1 MAAQLFCSRPFTWF
15 EPYPDGK
22 AHLCCFAWMRM
33 PAGNW
38 LEQPI
43 EEIWNS
49 PAAQE
54 IRSSILDGS
63 FRHCKYSE
71 CYFLQS
77 GREPVMTVERAKQNP
92 TFANIIE
99 NRTTVMPG
107 PPTKMVCSFD
117 ETCNLACPSCRSEK
131 IVERPEP
138 GSPRFQLAERILAL
152 AHSRQLDLLYIT
164 GSGEPFFSR
173 VFLWMLKN
181 LQSSSAPDMMLYL
194 HTNALLFTPALW
206 SHFPDAARLLKA
218 VQVSLDA
225 ASSETYAKNRGG
237 DWRKLMMNIEFI
249 AGLDLRFLVFS
260 MVVQTNNFREIP
272 DFMKL
277 AGSFGA
283 EVVLQKLSGWAADS
297 HEYSARA
304 VHEPQH
310 PDHDEFKGILCDAL
324 DQRPTMVTNLRTVV
338 DRAVY

>member
-33 PAGNW
+33 HAGNW
-38 LEQPI
+38 LEQSI

-63 FRHCKYSE
+63 FRHCKHSE

-92 TFANIIE
+92 AFARIIE
-99 NRTTVMPG
+99 NQTTVMPG
-107 PPTKMVCSFD
+107 PPTKIVCSFD
-117 ETCNLACPSCRSEK
+117 ATCNLACPSCRSEK
-131 IVERPEP
+131 IVERPDP

-152 AHSRQLDLLYIT
+152 AHRRQLDLLYIT

-181 LQSSSAPDMMLYL
+181 LQSHSAPDMWLYL
-194 HTNALLFTPALW
+194 HTNALLFTPTLW

-218 VQVSLDA
+218 VHVSLDA
-225 ASSETYAKNRGG
+225 ANSETYAKNRGG
-237 DWRKLMMNIEFI
+237 DWQKLMTNVEFI

-260 MVVQTNNFREIP
+260 MVVQANNFREIP

-277 AGSFGA
+277 ADSFGA
-283 EVVLQKLSGWAADS
+283 QPVLQKLSGWAADS
-297 HEYSARA
+297 GEYSARA
-304 VHEPQH
+304 VHQ

-324 DQRPTMVTNLRTVV
+324 DQHPTMVTNLRTVV